1 MSIFR
6 FKNERLSAKTNPFAI
21 QQEGGLKLDKFSYRL
36 SWTEES
42 FNINGGGRETIGRFF
57 NFSRIRLIA
66 LFIFTL
72 FCLLFART
80 AWLQLIRGEY
90 YYQLAEGNRIRIAR
104 IEARRGI
111 IYDRDGRALST
122 NKANFLLYFI
132 PADLPKEETEREKIT
147 VEVGKILAE
156 TAGPISLPSET
167 KKALTA
173 EEVKKIITATID
185 QIKLNSLEAYQP
197 LFIADKIQYD
207 KAMMLA
213 LKAADWPGV
222 ILTSRSGREYY
233 QPSLSTSHLLG
244 YTGKIS
250 EAELANAGGEYQM
263 IDYVGKT
270 GLEYFWENEL
280 KGVAGKKQI
289 EVDALG
295 REKKILNSQ
304 KAVDGHSLLL
314 ALDSE
319 AQAKL
324 EELMS
329 ATLAKARLKRG
340 SAIVLD
346 PNNGEVLAMVSLPA
360 YDNNL
365 FARGIT
371 NDEYNALLDNPDR
384 PLFNRA
390 VSGEFPSG
398 STIKPVMAA
407 AALEEGIIKEHT
419 SVLSTGGI
427 SVGQWFFPDWRAGG
441 HGVTDVKR
449 AISQSVNTFFYYIG
463 GGYQGFKGLG
473 VERIVR
479 YEKMFGLSE
488 QTGIDLP
495 AESTGFLPSMEWKE
509 KIKGESWYIGDT
521 YHLSIGQG
529 DLTVTPLQVAN
540 YTAVFANGGKLFR
553 PHLVKAMLSNEDKI
567 ATPVEIIPVRSDFI
581 SQENINIVRAG
592 MRETVVSGSARSM
605 SGVPVEVAGKT
616 GTAQWSTKKPTHA
629 WFTGFAP
636 YDQPQVVITI
646 LIEEG
651 GEGSTI
657 AVPIAR
663 DFLTWYFGRTTMNNE
678 Q

>member
-1 MSIFR
+1 MSIFK
-6 FKNERLSAKTNPFAI
+6 FKNERLSAKTNPFTI

-42 FNINGGGRETIGRFF
+42 FTAGGGARETIGRFF
-57 NFSRIRLIA
+57 NFSRIRIIA
-66 LFIFTL
+66 VIIFTL
-72 FCLLFART
+72 FSLLFART

-90 YYQLAEGNRIRIAR
+90 YYQLAEGNRIRISR
-104 IEARRGI
+104 VEARRGI
-111 IYDRDGRALST
+111 IYDRTGRALST

-132 PADLPKEETEREKIT
+132 PADLPKQEVEREKIMD
-147 VEVGKILAE
+147 EASKILAE
-156 TAGPISLPSET
+156 TAGPISLPTET
-167 KKALTA
+167 KKALTQ
-173 EEVKKIITATID
+173 EEVKKIIKTTVD
-185 QIKLNSLEAYQP
+185 QVKRNSLEAYQP

-213 LKAADWPGV
+213 LKSADWPGV
-222 ILTSRSGREYY
+222 VLTSRSGREYHL
-233 QPSLSTSHLLG
+233 PSLSTSHLLG

-250 EAELANAGGEYQM
+250 ETELASAGGEYQM
-263 IDYVGKT
+263 IDYLGKT

-314 ALDSE
+314 SLDSE

-324 EELMS
+324 EELLS
-329 ATLAKARLKRG
+329 ATLTKARLKRA

-346 PNNGEVLAMVSLPA
+346 PNNGEVIAMVSLPT

-371 NDEYNALLDNPDR
+371 GDEYKALLDNPDR
-384 PLFNRA
+384 PLFDRA

-407 AALEEGIIKEHT
+407 AALQEGVINEHT

-441 HGVTDVKR
+441 HGTTDVKK
-449 AISQSVNTFFYYIG
+449 ALAQSVNTFFYYIG

-495 AESTGFLPSMEWKE
+495 AEATGFLPSTAWKE
-509 KIKGESWYIGDT
+509 KTKGEKWYIGDT

-529 DLTVTPLQVAN
+529 DLTVTPVQVAD

-553 PHLVKAMLSNEDKI
+553 PHLVRAILSNEDKV
-567 ATPVEIIPVRSDFI
+567 ATPVEIIPVRTDFI
-581 SQENINIVRAG
+581 SQENINLVRQG
-592 MRETVVSGSARSM
+592 MRETVVSGSARSL
-605 SGVPVEVAGKT
+605 SSVPVEVAGKT
-616 GTAQWSTKKPTHA
+616 GTAQWSSKAPTHA

-663 DFLTWYFGRTTMNNE
+663 EFLTWYFSKDRLK
-678 Q
+678 

>member
-1 MSIFR
+1 MPIFK
-6 FKNERLSAKTNPFAI
+6 FKNERLSAKSNPFAI
-21 QQEGGLKLDKFSYRL
+21 QEEGGLKLDKFSYRL
-36 SWTEES
+36 AWTEES
-42 FNINGGGRETIGRFF
+42 FTAGGGLRETVGRFF
-57 NFSRIRLIA
+57 NFNRIRIIAVMILA
-66 LFIFTL
+66 LFG
-72 FCLLFART
+72 LLFGRT
-80 AWLQLIRGEY
+80 AWLQLVRGEY
-90 YYQLAEGNRIRIAR
+90 YYQLAEGNRIRISR
-104 IEARRGI
+104 VEARRGI
-111 IYDRDGRALST
+111 IYDRAGQALSA

-132 PADLPKEETEREKIT
+132 PADLPKDESGRDTIIG
-147 VEVGKILAE
+147 EVSKVLAE
-156 TAGPISLPSET
+156 TAGPISLPTET
-167 KKALTA
+167 EKALT
-173 EEVKKIITATID
+173 ETEVKDIIKTTLD
-185 QIKLNSLEAYQP
+185 KVKRNSLEAYQP

-207 KAMMLA
+207 KAMVLA
-213 LKAADWPGV
+213 LKSSDWPGV
-222 ILTSRSGREYY
+222 VLTSRSGREYRL
-233 QPSLSTSHLLG
+233 PSLSTSHLLG

-250 EAELANAGGEYQM
+250 ETELASAGGEYQM

-280 KGVAGKKQI
+280 KGVTGKKQI

-314 ALDSE
+314 SLDSA

-324 EELMS
+324 EELLS

-346 PNNGEVLAMVSLPA
+346 PNNGEVLAMISLPA
-360 YDNNL
+360 YDDNL

-371 NDEYNALLDNPDR
+371 GDEYQALLDNPDR

-407 AALEEGIIKEHT
+407 AALQEGIINEHT
-419 SVLSTGGI
+419 TVLSTGGI

-441 HGVTDVKR
+441 HGSTDVRK
-449 AISQSVNTFFYYIG
+449 ALAQSVNTFFYYIG

-495 AESTGFLPSMEWKE
+495 AEATGFLPSMEWK
-509 KIKGESWYIGDT
+509 KAAKGENWYIGDT

-529 DLTVTPLQVAN
+529 DLTVTPLQVAD

-553 PHLVKAMLSNEDKI
+553 PHLVKAILSNDDKV

-581 SQENINIVRAG
+581 SPQNINIVREG
-592 MRETVVSGSARSM
+592 MRQTVVSGSARSL
-605 SGVPVEVAGKT
+605 SSVPVEVAGKT

-651 GEGSTI
+651 GEGSSI

-663 DFLTWYFGRTTMNNE
+663 DFLTWYF
-678 Q
+678 QKKDIKP